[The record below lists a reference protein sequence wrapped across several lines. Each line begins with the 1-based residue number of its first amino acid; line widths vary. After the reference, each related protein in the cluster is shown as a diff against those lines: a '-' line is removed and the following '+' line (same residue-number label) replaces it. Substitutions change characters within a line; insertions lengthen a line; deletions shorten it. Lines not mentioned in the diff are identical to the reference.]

1 MSGGFSMKHY
11 ESTEP
16 VELQQAD
23 IYDDVAT
30 VSRISRVL
38 PYERNARHEAMMAA
52 LDGQRLV
59 YAARVQDGLIK
70 IGCTAHLY
78 HRLIN
83 IKGELLGF
91 MFGGYDDER
100 ALHRTLQADLHHG
113 REWFHPTPAVMAVVN
128 DLRADL
134 GLEPIAA

>member
-1 MSGGFSMKHY
+1 M
-11 ESTEP
+11 
-16 VELQQAD
+16 
-23 IYDDVAT
+23 
-30 VSRISRVL
+30 
-38 PYERNARHEAMMAA
+38 PYERNTRHAAMMAA

-59 YAARVQDGLIK
+59 YAARVEGGLIK

-91 MFGGYDDER
+91 MFGDYADEK
-100 ALHRTLQADLHHG
+100 ALHETLLADLHHG

-134 GLEPIAA
+134 GLEPVAA